1 MKINNFVQAHYCLSL
16 RFVVSFHYA
25 HHVFSYIYLST
36 TYRKSTQYGAGSGYW
51 RHAHSIQK
59 VYSACQ
65 IQETVGEYKVTM
77 LIIVVSRRFYHDSIA
92 IQYNIYKHLKHVS
105 GSL

>member
-1 MKINNFVQAHYCLSL
+1 MHIMYSL
-16 RFVVSFHYA
+16 
-25 HHVFSYIYLST
+25 IST
-36 TYRKSTQYGAGSGYW
+36 TNRKSTQYGAGSGYW

-77 LIIVVSRRFYHDSIA
+77 LIVVSRRFYHESIA
-92 IQYNIYKHLKHVS
+92 IQYNI
-105 GSL
+105 